1 MEGFITDQ
9 IQVPKARLK
18 VLGEVYVVTWIRSK
32 VMEDMV
38 QIWCEAMEIM
48 NTK

>member
-1 MEGFITDQ
+1 MITYD
-9 IQVPKARLK
+9 RGRFYHRSDS
-18 VLGEVYVVTWIRSK
+18 GEVYVVTWIRSK